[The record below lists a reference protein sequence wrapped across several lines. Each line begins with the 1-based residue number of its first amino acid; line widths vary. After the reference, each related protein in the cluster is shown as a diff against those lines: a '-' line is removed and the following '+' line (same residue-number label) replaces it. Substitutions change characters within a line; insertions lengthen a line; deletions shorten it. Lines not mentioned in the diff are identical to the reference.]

1 MSDMITSL
9 TLIFITASLVLFFFD
24 RKNQPSIPAYIIAGI
39 LIGFMVNQQNILT
52 LSQIGIAFLV
62 FVFGASLEI
71 RKIHNLLRSNI
82 KITIIQTAA
91 IGAFVYLVAWIIGF
105 NTLNS
110 AYLSIAA
117 ALSSSIVGTELL
129 DGKDSKLVHKRL
141 CSSINLVQDVLAV
154 FFFLF
159 LTTPSGGASI
169 ITMNIVLGITLV
181 LIGIVVKNL
190 LPLLIESVERSRE
203 MYILISISTL
213 LVFVAIAQFFGLSIV
228 IGAFAAG
235 LALSKNPYN
244 QEVIQTVGSLKD
256 FFAAI
261 FFVSLGALLTVP
273 GIEVVMLSLLMISIV
288 SLVKPVFSIYS
299 IQQNGYNKRT
309 AYMTSLNLDQISEF
323 SLMMA
328 IEAFAVQNISN
339 TVFQTIIL
347 TATVTMIISSYTSR
361 YSEEIYSFMDRHR
374 MFSIV
379 EKDFEDKELPENLE
393 NHYII
398 GGYDVQGKELVRAL
412 EEMGEQ
418 VVAIDNNPEKI
429 EEARADGVNFIYGD
443 MMVDSI
449 WEEANYRD
457 AKMIISTVPVAL
469 ISEKIIELNTDSD
482 MIVRAH
488 NFADVNRFI
497 DRCLYVIYPH
507 HLSSKRLIEHLKGSL
522 ESGEY
527 RKRLR
532 KISRREID

>member
-9 TLIFITASLVLFFFD
+9 TLIFITASIVLFFFD

-39 LIGFMVNQQNILT
+39 LTGFMVNQQNILT
-52 LSQIGIAFLV
+52 LSQVGIAFLV

-361 YSEEIYSFMDRHR
+361 YSEEIYSFMDRYR

-488 NFADVNRFI
+488 NFADVNRFL

-522 ESGEY
+522 ESEEY